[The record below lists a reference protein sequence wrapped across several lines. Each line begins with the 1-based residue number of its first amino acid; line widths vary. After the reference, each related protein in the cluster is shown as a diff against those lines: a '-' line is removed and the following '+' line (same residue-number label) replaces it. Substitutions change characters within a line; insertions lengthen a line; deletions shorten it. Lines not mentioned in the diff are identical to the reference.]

1 MAKKR
6 RGYIYV
12 EVEESVRV
20 DVENIINEIDDELL
34 LDELKNRNLIKE
46 HEENIPKEGIE
57 LRRMLCDICEVG
69 YHSTIES
76 ILKILEEKLF

>member
-1 MAKKR
+1 MKKR

-34 LDELKNRNLIKE
+34 LDELKNRDIIKE

-57 LRRMLCDICEVG
+57 LRRMLCDICEIG
-69 YHSTIES
+69 YHSSIQTIIE
-76 ILKILEEKLF
+76 ILKEKLS